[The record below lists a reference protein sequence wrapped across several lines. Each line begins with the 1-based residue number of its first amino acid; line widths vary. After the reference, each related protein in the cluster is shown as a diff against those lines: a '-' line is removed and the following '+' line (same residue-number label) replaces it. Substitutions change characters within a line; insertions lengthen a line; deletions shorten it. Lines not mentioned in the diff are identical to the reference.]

1 MAPILVRCISRSVRA
16 ISSVLPCHTKRLVL
30 WSVLYSKMYG
40 RHDMTQEQRDYL
52 NQALD
57 LSKDNAALVLPAQL
71 GVFIWTDLDEC
82 SAETTKAVNGEKT
95 IDAAAR
101 DFTRCIPDWLRYA
114 SDAFMLKDFKQLLS
128 FYMEHRHHRELVH

>member
-1 MAPILVRCISRSVRA
+1 MAPIFARCISRSVRA

-30 WSVLYSKMYG
+30 WSVLYSKMHG
-40 RHDMTQEQRDYL
+40 KQEMTQEQRDCL

-57 LSKDNAALVLPAQL
+57 LSKDNAALVLPTQL

-82 SAETTKAVNGEKT
+82 SAETTKAVSGEKT
-95 IDAAAR
+95 IEAAAK
-101 DFTRCIPDWLRYA
+101 DFIRCIPEWLRYA
-114 SDAFMLKDFKQLLS
+114 SDAFMLKDFKKLLS